1 MITNAYIV
9 AFGIS
14 FILSMFYV
22 FIWKK
27 HYNTNITALYILI
40 PIIYL
45 GYIFYSKATDINTAK
60 IANCIKYLAGCYLI
74 LFMTFSILNLCD
86 IAVSKWLRILVFVI
100 NSIFYCFILTAG
112 YQSYFYKEFS
122 IRETSDGIIVLKQY
136 GPVHSVFYGMVIFY
150 FLVGITAIVYSFV
163 KKKQVSDY
171 ILFMLILPEILAVVG
186 YFSNVFI
193 RSELELLPFSF
204 TLAQF
209 SYLFIIKRM
218 SLYNI
223 SENVVESMVQ
233 TGEIG
238 FISIDNKLRYL
249 GSNETAKEIVP
260 ELRQLSI
267 DEKIDG
273 VQGLDKTV
281 CHWVEH
287 FIKHEEEDDGTG
299 NDFNRIK
306 YIKRN
311 EVSDKTES
319 SSDKADYLSASSIN
333 DRLMKSLYS
342 DEFDDFDDDKVYLI
356 DVTYLHDGEKQC
368 GYQILLTD
376 DTSNQKYIELL
387 DSYNDELE
395 AEVDEKTKHILE
407 MHDNL
412 ILSMATMVESR
423 DNSTGGHIRRT
434 SDVVRMLIE
443 EIMKENIFGLSDEF
457 CKDIIKAA
465 PMHDLGK
472 IAVQDK
478 ILRKEGKFNDDE
490 YKEMKTHA
498 AKGARIVHEILKDTD
513 DESFKVVAENVAHY
527 HHERMDGS
535 GYPDGLKGEE
545 IPLEARI
552 MAVADVYDALVSKR
566 VYKEKFSFEKAHNIM
581 MESMGKHFDE
591 RLKPYYLKAKPKLE
605 AYYLAQELKEAEKE
619 AQKEAEKKAEKES

>member
-14 FILSMFYV
+14 FILSIFYV

-27 HYNTNITALYILI
+27 HYNTNITAIYIMI

-45 GYIFYSKATDINTAK
+45 GYIFYSKATDFNTAK
-60 IANCIKYLAGCYLI
+60 ISNCIKYLAGCYLM

-86 IAVSKWLRILVFVI
+86 ITVSKWLRILAFVI
-100 NSIFYCFILTAG
+100 NSILYCFVLTVG
-112 YQSYFYKEFS
+112 YQPYFYKEFS
-122 IRETSDGIIVLKQY
+122 IRDSSAGIIVLKQY
-136 GPVHSVFYGMVIFY
+136 GPVHTFFYGVIVFY
-150 FLVGITAIVYSFV
+150 FLVGILAIVYSFI
-163 KKKQVSDY
+163 KKKQVSNY
-171 ILFMLILPEILAVVG
+171 ILFMLILPEILAVIG
-186 YFSNVFI
+186 YFSNAVMK
-193 RSELELLPFSF
+193 SELELLPFAF
-204 TLAQF
+204 TFAQF
-209 SYLFIIKRM
+209 AYLFIIKRM

-238 FISIDNKLRYL
+238 FISVDNKMRFL
-249 GSNETAKEIVP
+249 GANETAKDIIP

-267 DEKIDG
+267 DEKVDSVEG
-273 VQGLDKTV
+273 VKSTV

-287 FIKHEEEDDGTG
+287 FIKHEEDEDGFGNEFNRLKYVKKIEEPVLENNHGTG
-299 NDFNRIK
+299 NADSKKN
-306 YIKRN
+306 
-311 EVSDKTES
+311 KT
-319 SSDKADYLSASSIN
+319 DL
-333 DRLMKSLYS
+333 LMKSLFT
-342 DEFDDFDDDKVYLI
+342 DDFDDFDGEKVYLV
-356 DVTYLHDGEKQC
+356 DVTYLHDGEKKC
-368 GYQILLTD
+368 GYQILLND

-395 AEVDEKTKHILE
+395 AEVDAKTKHILE
-407 MHDNL
+407 MHNNL

-434 SDVVRMLIE
+434 SDVVKMLMN
-443 EIMKENIFGLSDEF
+443 EIMQENIFGLSDEF

-472 IAVQDK
+472 ISVRDD
-478 ILRKEGKFNDDE
+478 ILRKKGRFEPDE
-490 YKEMKTHA
+490 YEEMKKHA
-498 AKGARIVHEILKDTD
+498 AEGARIVHEILKDTD
-513 DESFKVVAENVAHY
+513 DESFKILAENVAHY

-535 GYPDGLKGEE
+535 GYPEGLVGEE

-566 VYKEKFSFEKAHNIM
+566 VYKEKFSFEKADSIM

-591 RLKPYYLKAKPKLE
+591 RLKPYYIKARPKLE
-605 AYYLAQELKEAEKE
+605 AYYMALAEDEPEESEEEVNKANK
-619 AQKEAEKKAEKES
+619 QKGK

>member
-1 MITNAYIV
+1 
-9 AFGIS
+9 
-14 FILSMFYV
+14 
-22 FIWKK
+22 
-27 HYNTNITALYILI
+27 
-40 PIIYL
+40 
-45 GYIFYSKATDINTAK
+45 
-60 IANCIKYLAGCYLI
+60 
-74 LFMTFSILNLCD
+74 
-86 IAVSKWLRILVFVI
+86 
-100 NSIFYCFILTAG
+100 
-112 YQSYFYKEFS
+112 
-122 IRETSDGIIVLKQY
+122 
-136 GPVHSVFYGMVIFY
+136 
-150 FLVGITAIVYSFV
+150 
-163 KKKQVSDY
+163 
-171 ILFMLILPEILAVVG
+171 
-186 YFSNVFI
+186 
-193 RSELELLPFSF
+193 
-204 TLAQF
+204 
-209 SYLFIIKRM
+209 M

-287 FIKHEEEDDGTG
+287 LIKHEEEDDGTG

-319 SSDKADYLSASSIN
+319 SSDKADYLSAGSIN

-434 SDVVRMLIE
+434 SDVVRMLID

-619 AQKEAEKKAEKES
+619 AQKEAEKKAEKCFWKYQEKS

>member
-1 MITNAYIV
+1 MVTNAYIV

-14 FILSMFYV
+14 FILSIFYV

-45 GYIFYSKATDINTAK
+45 GYIFYSKATDFNTAK
-60 IANCIKYLAGCYLI
+60 IALCIKYLAGCYLI
-74 LFMTFSILNLCD
+74 LFMTFVVFNLCD
-86 IAVSKWLRILVFVI
+86 IYINKWLRLIGFVV
-100 NSIFYCFILTAG
+100 NSIIFSLVLTIG
-112 YQSYFYKEFS
+112 YQPYFYKEFS
-122 IRETSDGIIVLKQY
+122 IQNTSDGVVIVKQY
-136 GPVHSVFYGMVIFY
+136 GPVHTIFYGVVIFY
-150 FLVGITAIVYSFV
+150 FLVGVLAIIYSFI
-163 KKKQVSDY
+163 KKKQISNY
-171 ILFMLILPEILAVVG
+171 ILFMLILPEVLAIIG
-186 YFSNVFI
+186 YFSNAFI
-193 RSELELLPFSF
+193 RSNLELLPFAF

-238 FISIDNKLRYL
+238 FISIDSKMRYL
-249 GSNETAKEIVP
+249 GANETAKNIVP
-260 ELRQLSI
+260 ELRELSI
-267 DEKIDG
+267 DEKIEE
-273 VQGLDKTV
+273 VPGLEKTV
-281 CHWVEH
+281 CRWVEH
-287 FIKHEEEDDGTG
+287 FKKYEEGEESAG
-299 NDFNRIK
+299 NEINRIRYVKKVEEPNEDK
-306 YIKRN
+306 YS
-311 EVSDKTES
+311 EVGKIGPNSLKNKT
-319 SSDKADYLSASSIN
+319 DL
-333 DRLMKSLYS
+333 LLKSLFTE
-342 DEFDDFDDDKVYLI
+342 DFDDFDGEKIYLI
-356 DVTYLHDGEKQC
+356 DVTYLHDGEKKC
-368 GYQILLTD
+368 GYQILIND

-387 DSYNDELE
+387 DNYNEELE
-395 AEVDEKTKHILE
+395 DEVNAKTKHILE

-434 SDVVRMLIE
+434 SDVVRMLID
-443 EIMKENIFGLSDEF
+443 EIMKENVFGLTDEF

-472 IAVQDK
+472 ISV
-478 ILRKEGKFNDDE
+478 RDDVLKKKGRFEHEE
-490 YKEMKTHA
+490 YEEMKKHA
-498 AKGARIVHEILKDTD
+498 AEGAKIVHNILKDTD
-513 DESFKVVAENVAHY
+513 DESFKVIAENVAHY

-535 GYPDGLKGEE
+535 GYPEGLVGEE

-566 VYKEKFSFEKAHNIM
+566 VYKEKYSFEKAHSIM

-591 RLKPYYLKAKPKLE
+591 RLKPYYLKAKPRLE
-605 AYYLAQELKEAEKE
+605 EYYMALEENTQENSQEK
-619 AQKEAEKKAEKES
+619 